1 MGWTIRL
8 SAQAEQDVRSI
19 LVWTGN
25 NFGTEQAKVYSL
37 TLSLALEA
45 LLGGP
50 EIIGVKIRQE
60 LGPNIRT
67 LHVAR
72 QGRNGRHFIIFRIS
86 TSSVIDVL
94 RILHDSM
101 DLPSHDPAHQR
112 QQVFLPE
119 HFES

>member
-8 SAQAEQDVRSI
+8 SAQAEQDMRSI
-19 LVWTGN
+19 LAWTEN
-25 NFGTEQAKVYSL
+25 NFRTEQAKVYSM

-50 EIIGVKIRQE
+50 EIVNVKIRQE

-101 DLPSHDPAHQR
+101 DLPRHIATDI
-112 QQVFLPE
+112 
-119 HFES
+119 